1 MELSICREIVRQ
13 HGGQIT
19 AECED
24 EHDTI
29 ILVSLPAQA

>member
-19 AECED
+19 AESSAD
-24 EHDTI
+24 HDTI
-29 ILVSLPAQA
+29 ILVSLPAAI